1 MQYFHKLT
9 GLRGFAALIVFVSH
23 AANETLLPEFLG
35 NGFGQTSVMLFFLL
49 SGFLMTHIYIQEE
62 FSRNNIKQYAF
73 ARIGRV
79 LPLYFALLI
88 ISVLITQF
96 TEGNADSTYPFKFNE
111 LNRTVEA
118 FMLIKAPYIFWTI
131 PVEVQFYVV
140 FVGFWG
146 LYKLGCNAYVL
157 TLYALLT
164 VFPSAY
170 FYFFVKP
177 KLLGIISTYGFA
189 FFLGLFSAFVLDKI
203 KDSVSA
209 RKAANW
215 FGLPVLI
222 LLCINLPELRSKVG
236 LVYTNDFFW
245 KTWGDPLTWLL
256 VYSVFM
262 CVILNS
268 TSMSVLN
275 SQFFV
280 YLGKVSYGF
289 YLLHYPV
296 LAYFVSITEIN
307 LYIRFGLALFIT
319 LLLSHLSFY
328 FFEKPLAYKI
338 RQYGKSNAASA

>member
-23 AANETLLPEFLG
+23 AANETLLPTFLG
-35 NGFGQTSVMLFFLL
+35 NGFGQTGVMLFFLL
-49 SGFLMTHIYIQEE
+49 SGFLMTQLYIHEE
-62 FSRNNIKQYAF
+62 FSKVNIKRYAF

-79 LPLYFALLI
+79 LPLYFTLLI
-88 ISVLITQF
+88 ISVLITKLEGGSSIYPFMF
-96 TEGNADSTYPFKFNE
+96 TEF
-111 LNRTVEA
+111 NRTVEA

-140 FVGFWG
+140 FIGFWG
-146 LYKLGCNAYVL
+146 LYKSGFSTYVL
-157 TLYALLT
+157 ILYALLT
-164 VFPSAY
+164 VLPSAY

-189 FFLGLFSAFVLDKI
+189 FFLGLVSAFAFDKI

-209 RKAANW
+209 HKAANW

-222 LLCINLPELRSKVG
+222 LLCLNLPELRSMVG
-236 LVYTNDFFW
+236 LIYTEDFFW

-256 VYSVFM
+256 VYSVFL

-268 TSMSVLN
+268 TSMSILN

-296 LAYFVSITEIN
+296 LAYFVSITDIN
-307 LYIRFGLALFIT
+307 MYIRLGLALFIT

-328 FFEKPLAYKI
+328 FFEKPLANKI
-338 RQYGKSNAASA
+338 RRYGKSNAVSA